1 MMYGQEGGYGS
12 VPKKKKTGLIL
23 GILIFISLIIGGGFF
38 VYKRYFAK
46 NSIEVL
52 LDKTFSAIEM
62 AISEADYN
70 SAVMDFSAS
79 MKFNSA
85 DEEVSQVFK
94 IFNKIDF
101 IGSYG
106 IDFDRNVMTMDLDA
120 NYDDKDLLDVDFYSE
135 YGRGYFYLDGLYD
148 KYIDMPIEGYS
159 ELFERDT
166 TNSRNIITGIKK
178 AIMESLKDEYY
189 IIEKDNGITKTIL
202 DLSGDNGKNFSKDFS
217 DSLLNNK
224 VYIESYAKVF
234 DKNEEETKEEIKDI
248 FVSDSEDG
256 GEKYILYTKGINFV
270 KAEIISVEDKLVVK
284 SDNNT
289 YKYEYYEKDV
299 LMFSGNVK
307 ITGKKNNYKFL
318 VSFYDEVEKV
328 GFEIEVDEKIEINGT
343 LESKD
348 ISNSISFE
356 KLSEDDIMSIYNK
369 LMENEGVKKI
379 IDEVSKMAG
388 FGEGIDDSS
397 SI

>member
-62 AISEADYN
+62 AMSEADYN

-166 TNSRNIITGIKK
+166 TNSKNIITGIKK

-284 SDNNT
+284 SDNDT

-348 ISNSISFE
+348 ISNSISSE
-356 KLSEDDIMSIYNK
+356 KLSEDDVMSIYNK
-369 LMENEGVKKI
+369 LMENEGVVKI
-379 IDEVSKMAG
+379 LDEVSKMAG
-388 FGEGIDDSS
+388 FGESIDDSS